1 MHYCYQWFYIFTVLY
16 ISLQPTLGVIRANEA
31 KLFVLVG
38 PVGPYYPTG
47 MAPVKLLAD
56 PKFVR
61 AWPGGSGGFKMGWW
75 V

>member
-1 MHYCYQWFYIFTVLY
+1 MFDVKCYIITKF
-16 ISLQPTLGVIRANEA
+16 SLCSQPTLGVIRSNKAI
-31 KLFVLVG
+31 LFVLIG

-61 AWPGGSGGFKMGWW
+61 AWPGGSGGFKMGW
-75 V
+75 